1 VNTTKQKIPQQTVI
15 EYVHG
20 KRRFSNRLMR
30 QVMSLGLAEA
40 RNKARIEAS
49 RSNAADKKQYEDMLF
64 NEAEKEL
71 NRRLGNNRSP
81 RGVLVAVKVSDTEFS
96 IGHASCRKNEK
107 FNRDR
112 ALEIALGRAFAGF
125 DRSTASYEVEEA
137 LSDFIARCK
146 KYYKGLSLAFKPIR
160 VGQPGVFRASR

>member
-1 VNTTKQKIPQQTVI
+1 MNTTEQTIPQQTVI

-20 KRRFSNRLMR
+20 KRRFSHRLMR
-30 QVMSLGLAEA
+30 QVMSLALAEA

-49 RSNAADKKQYEDMLF
+49 RSNAADKKQYEETLF
-64 NEAEKEL
+64 NEAQKEL

-81 RGVLVAVKVSDTEFS
+81 RGVLVAVKISDTEFS

-112 ALEIALGRAFAGF
+112 ALEIALGRAFTGF
-125 DRSTASYEVEEA
+125 DPSTASYEVEQA
-137 LSDFIARCK
+137 LPEFIARCQ
-146 KYYKGLSLAFKPIR
+146 KYYKGCSLVQRMVKLRIR
-160 VGQPGVFRASR
+160 